1 MDAYPLFVD
10 GQIRQAGID
19 PAACVV
25 IFDAVALNMDG
36 FMCVATKDAL
46 GSVLLRVRNGARRHL
61 RRQPQPA
68 RIDAVNQSR
77 NRLALHIE
85 LLQAEI
91 KSSSE
96 GAESYPVH

>member
-1 MDAYPLFVD
+1 MDAYPLFVY

-36 FMCVATKDAL
+36 FMCVTTKDEL
-46 GSVLLRVRNGARRHL
+46 GAVLLRVRNSAGRHL

-68 RIDAVNQSR
+68 RINAVNQSG
-77 NRLALHIE
+77 NGLAFYIE

-96 GAESYPVH
+96 GAESYP